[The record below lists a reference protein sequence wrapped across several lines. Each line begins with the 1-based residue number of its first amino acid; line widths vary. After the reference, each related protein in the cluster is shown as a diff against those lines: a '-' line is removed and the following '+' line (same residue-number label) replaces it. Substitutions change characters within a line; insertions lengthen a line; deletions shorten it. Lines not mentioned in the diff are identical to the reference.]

1 MRLPIL
7 LPPLAA
13 ACAALG
19 SFGCTA
25 GAPASLVL
33 ITLDTTR
40 PDHLGAYGFEQPTS
54 PNLDRLVAESIRFD
68 RAYAHVPLT
77 LPSHTSMMTGTTTLY
92 HGARD
97 NGRFVVHEDLTT
109 LAELARDAGYRTA
122 AFVSAFVL
130 DSRFGLDQG
139 FELYDDDYS
148 ADWSEED
155 VREAQ
160 FYNTM
165 VTDRRADQT
174 TDRALAWLD
183 GLEAEER
190 FFLWVHYYD
199 PHQRYR
205 PPPPYDTMFPASPYD
220 GEIAFMDSQ
229 VGRLL
234 TSLRESGLW
243 DETLIVATSDHGES
257 LGAHGEPTH
266 GVLTYDATLRVV
278 LAIKPP
284 AAAGMAPAVD
294 ERTVSHRDLLPTLT
308 GMMGWETPPQVQGRV
323 LLPAAAAET
332 EREHPIY
339 FECQLPRFSNGWDPL
354 FGVRTRD
361 WKYIHAPERELYHIR
376 EDPEERFNLA
386 AREPAKRSQFEDLLF
401 RIIRDESAP
410 VGAESRVAL
419 DGEVRAKLAALGY
432 VSGGSIETSDLTPRQ
447 PTGRRNPVQAVT
459 LLQDYFGA
467 LTLAARG
474 QLDQAAGVYESVLLP
489 LDPQNPSYL
498 TGLGDL
504 RRRLGDLE
512 GALEMFRRAQAV
524 SPEDPAI
531 LVELARLE
539 FDRGRL
545 EAAEELVAA
554 ARQLAPEELAAA
566 YTHARVA
573 AARGEHE
580 LAVERYRQTL
590 ALDASHRDARLHL
603 AIELGRLGRLGQ
615 ARSEL
620 ATMIERWPFSA
631 QLHYNLGVVDLRAGE
646 PRAAV
651 AAFERALRYRA
662 AYPEANYALGAA
674 KAEAGDAAGARAA
687 FEQVVAADPE
697 GELAAKARRSIA
709 ELVRDG

>member
-1 MRLPIL
+1 MGLPV
-7 LPPLAA
+7 LPPRLAA
-13 ACAALG
+13 ACVALG
-19 SFGCTA
+19 FLGCAA
-25 GAPASLVL
+25 GPRTDLVL

-40 PDHLGAYGFEQPTS
+40 PDHLGAYGFDQPTS
-54 PNLDRLVAESIRFD
+54 PNLDRLAAESIRFD
-68 RAYAHVPLT
+68 HAYAHVPLT

-97 NGRFVVHEDLTT
+97 NGRFVVREDLTT
-109 LAELARDAGYRTA
+109 LAELVRDAGYRTA

-183 GLEAEER
+183 ALEPDER

-234 TSLRESGLW
+234 DRLRESGRW

-266 GVLTYDATLRVV
+266 GVLTYDATMHVALT
-278 LAIKPP
+278 IKPP
-284 AAAGMAPAVD
+284 AAARIAPAAD
-294 ERTVSHRDLLPTLT
+294 ERTVSHRDVLPTL
-308 GMMGWETPPQVQGRV
+308 MRLLGWEAPAQVQGRA
-323 LLPAAAAET
+323 LLPAEPAEAA
-332 EREHPIY
+332 REHPIY
-339 FECQLPRFSNGWDPL
+339 FECQLPLFSNGWDPL
-354 FGVRTRD
+354 FGVRTSD
-361 WKYIHAPERELYHIR
+361 WKYIHAPQRELYHIS

-386 AREPAKRSQFEDLLF
+386 EREPAKRSQYEDLLF
-401 RIIRDESAP
+401 RLIRDETAP

-419 DGEVRAKLAALGY
+419 DGEARAKLAALGY
-432 VSGGSIETSDLTPRQ
+432 VSGGSIDTSDLTPRQ
-447 PTGRRNPVQAVT
+447 PTGRRNPVQAVA

-467 LTLAARG
+467 ATLAARG
-474 QLDQAAGVYESVLLP
+474 QLDEAAAVYESVLLP
-489 LDPQNPSYL
+489 LDPRNPSYL

-512 GALEMFRRAQAV
+512 GALDMFRRAQAV

-539 FDRGRL
+539 LDRGRP

-603 AIELGRLGRLGQ
+603 AIELGRLGRLDE

-620 ATMIERWPFSA
+620 VTMIERWPFSA
-631 QLHYNLGVVDLRAGE
+631 QLHYNLGIVDLRAGE
-646 PRAAV
+646 ARAAV
-651 AAFERALRYRA
+651 AAFEQALRYRA
-662 AYPEANYALGAA
+662 AYLEARYALGAA
-674 KAEAGDAAGARAA
+674 KAEAGDPAGARAA
-687 FEQVVAADPE
+687 FEQVVIADPD
-697 GELAAKARRSIA
+697 GELAAKARQSIA
-709 ELVRDG
+709 ELGRDG